1 MFPKAFN
8 DYAPHITQE
17 KDEKA
22 ASILSQAFAEARL
35 SQLHESGP
43 GNRMWRRL
51 GGLQVSPIFS
61 VAFRFVVSP

>member
-8 DYAPHITQE
+8 DYTPHTTQE

-22 ASILSQAFAEARL
+22 ASIVSQAFAEAGL

-43 GNRMWRRL
+43 GIKMWRRL
-51 GGLQVSPIFS
+51 GVLQVSHLLS
-61 VAFRFVVSP
+61 